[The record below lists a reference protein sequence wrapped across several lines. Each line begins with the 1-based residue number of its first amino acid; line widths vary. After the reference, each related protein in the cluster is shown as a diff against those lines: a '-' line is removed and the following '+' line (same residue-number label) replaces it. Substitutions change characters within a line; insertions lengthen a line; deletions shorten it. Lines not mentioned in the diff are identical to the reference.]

1 MFYKRERNESKISMG
16 LAWGQRLRFP
26 ASTAGGQGLIP
37 GQRTKIP
44 HAPQHGQKVKTKKQA
59 KEFSN

>member
-26 ASTAGGQGLIP
+26 ASTAGGIGSIP
-37 GQRTKIP
+37 GQVTKIL
-44 HAPQHGQKVKTKKQA
+44 HTTCCDQKKK
-59 KEFSN
+59 KKSIREKNL